1 MTPGFDPTLLNFFRE
16 SEAVGHP
23 MLLELKA
30 PRAHIGYLPGWGGA
44 VYKHKGGN
52 TYLCHSF
59 FISSFELEKDTLV

>member
-30 PRAHIGYLPGWGGA
+30 PRAQVGYLPGGFWGSA
-44 VYKHKGGN
+44 STKAEIHIYVIP
-52 TYLCHSF
+52 F
-59 FISSFELEKDTLV
+59 FI

>member
-23 MLLELKA
+23 VLLELKA
-30 PRAHIGYLPGWGGA
+30 PRAQVGYLPGRMGG
-44 VYKHKGGN
+44 VCKHKGGN

-59 FISSFELEKDTLV
+59 LPFFL